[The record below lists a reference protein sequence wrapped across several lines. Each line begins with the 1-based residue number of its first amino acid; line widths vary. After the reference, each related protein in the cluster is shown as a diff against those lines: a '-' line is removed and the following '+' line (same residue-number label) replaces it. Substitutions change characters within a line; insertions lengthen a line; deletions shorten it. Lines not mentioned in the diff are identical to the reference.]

1 MVVIFDKGLEI
12 VFFEIRRCLEMS
24 VDAPP
29 PEPGKV
35 ARCGLLRMSGAT
47 H

>member
-29 PEPGKV
+29 AHQSL
-35 ARCGLLRMSGAT
+35 ARLLAVGSCG
-47 H
+47 